1 MGKPHPLIYRIAL
14 DDLALQI
21 NDIIAVGDSLE
32 HDVAGAHAQGIDSLF
47 IAGGI
52 HAQEFQDENGDLV
65 VNAKAVDKLAASGA
79 FDACGAPAYCM
90 DYLRW

>member
-1 MGKPHPLIYRIAL
+1 MGKPDPIIYRLAL

-32 HDVAGAHAQGIDSLF
+32 HDVAGAHAQAIDSLF

-52 HAQEFQDENGDLV
+52 HAQDFRDGNSDLV
-65 VNAKAVDKLAASGA
+65 VNEKAVDKLAATGA